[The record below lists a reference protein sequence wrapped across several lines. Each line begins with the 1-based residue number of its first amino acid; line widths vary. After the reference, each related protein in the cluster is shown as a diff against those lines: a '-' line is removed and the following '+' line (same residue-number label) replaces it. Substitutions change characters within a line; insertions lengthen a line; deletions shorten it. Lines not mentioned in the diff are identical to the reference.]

1 MTQHTIYALDD
12 AGAETTA
19 PICIVADAAEGAVN
33 DLVAAQPRNGWKL
46 FRLQNG
52 DLIVG
57 FFPEGDDYE
66 TVTAHP
72 DCP

>member
-1 MTQHTIYALDD
+1 MAMQTIYAIDD
-12 AGAETTA
+12 TGADTNM
-19 PICIVADAAEGAVN
+19 PICVCADAAEGVVN

-66 TVTAHP
+66 IVAAHP